1 MATKPDDQVLTPE
14 DRRFREYI
22 MLGDDFRK
30 IEIFRYAANWYR
42 KAFELR
48 PDDPEAKKKL
58 EECRTRLRNENRTIA
73 VIIAVAAV
81 MVLLIAFIR

>member
-1 MATKPDDQVLTPE
+1 MAAKPDDHALTPE
-14 DRRFREYI
+14 ERRFREYI

-30 IEIFRYAANWYR
+30 IEIYRYAANWYR

-48 PDDPEAKKKL
+48 PGDPEAKQRL

-81 MVLLIAFIR
+81 MVLLIAIIR